1 MKKPIITSCA
11 ALVAASLFSS
21 CATTQ
26 RAPNAVTR
34 TGQDLTTLAAQA
46 FQAYTDAK
54 DGDTNYLWS
63 IYKGLSTL
71 GPTAVQTKADLA
83 AVVKQ
88 WGDSKVDTA
97 TGKNKSLVARLTE
110 LFNSSDA
117 DPASKTEAIAK
128 AASAVAQNKAP

>member
-1 MKKPIITSCA
+1 MKKPILTSCA
-11 ALVAASLFSS
+11 VLVAASLFSS

-71 GPTAVQTKADLA
+71 GPTVVQTKADLA
-83 AVVKQ
+83 TVVKQ
-88 WGDSKVDTA
+88 WGDSKA
-97 TGKNKSLVARLTE
+97 TSTGLIDRLTK

-117 DPASKTEAIAK
+117 DPATKVEAITK
-128 AASAVAQNKAP
+128 AASAVAQNKGS